1 VNYRE
6 TLDFLYNSLPMY
18 QRVGRSAIKTD
29 LTNIKLLC
37 EELGDPQNKFK
48 SIHIAGTNGKGSS
61 AHMIAS
67 VLQEAGFKT
76 GLYTSPHLKNF
87 TERIKLNGI
96 EIPEDDI
103 VNFVNANKAA
113 IDKIQPSFFEITV
126 AMAFWFFAESS
137 IDFAVVEVG
146 LGGRLDSTNIIRPEV
161 SLITNISLD
170 HTQMLGTS
178 IESIAYEKAG
188 IIKEGVPVVIGEYQE
203 ESATVFSEI
212 SKERNAPILFAGK
225 KYSIYREEILTK
237 RDRLVLNLKG
247 WPNYQFRNLPG
258 VLRTLDVLNNNG
270 LDISDKNIHDGIMS
284 FKESTALKGRWQILN
299 TNPLI
304 ICDTAHNE
312 AGIKAVVEEISKIK
326 YKKLHVVWGM
336 VIDKAVEDM
345 LDLLPGDA
353 YYYFCQPDIPRAMDV
368 EKIYSVAKKMAL
380 DGEIIEDVNDA
391 LARAVSCANEDDMIY
406 VGGSTFVVAE
416 LKDL

>member
-1 VNYRE
+1 M
-6 TLDFLYNSLPMY
+6 P
-18 QRVGRSAIKTD
+18 
-29 LTNIKLLC
+29 
-37 EELGDPQNKFK
+37 
-48 SIHIAGTNGKGSS
+48 
-61 AHMIAS
+61 
-67 VLQEAGFKT
+67 
-76 GLYTSPHLKNF
+76 
-87 TERIKLNGI
+87 KLNGI

-103 VNFVNANKAA
+103 VNFVNDNKAA

-126 AMAFWFFAESS
+126 AMAFWFFAENS

-178 IESIAYEKAG
+178 VESIAYEKAG
-188 IIKEGVPVVIGEYQE
+188 IIKPRIPVVIGEYQE

-237 RDRLVLNLKG
+237 GDRLVLNLKG

-284 FKESTALKGRWQILN
+284 FKENTGLKGRWQILN

-312 AGIKAVVEEISKIK
+312 AGIKAIVEEISKIK